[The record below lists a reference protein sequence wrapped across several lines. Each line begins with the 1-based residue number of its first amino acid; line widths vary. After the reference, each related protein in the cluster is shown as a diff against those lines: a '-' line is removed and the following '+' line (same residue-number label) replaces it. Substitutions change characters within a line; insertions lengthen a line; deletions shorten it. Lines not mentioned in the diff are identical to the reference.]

1 MSLLGD
7 SKMNSKFVFFALSLS
22 FLSTQ
27 LYAEINIKEHSDFL
41 EGLEDY
47 ASKILGFRAV
57 GTNAIDSITDPFSYA
72 KKKEAQEQQ
81 IIEVAG
87 DYRIEAIIGDRVKVR
102 GTREGQQWLTI
113 NDKLGDYQ
121 IIAIKGNEIELLDTA
136 SIENSQTGQS
146 VIKRVIGE
154 EDNNPNIE
162 IIEKGKGKTNEN
174 N

>member
-1 MSLLGD
+1 
-7 SKMNSKFVFFALSLS
+7 MNSKFIFFVLSLS
-22 FLSTQ
+22 FLSIQ
-27 LYAEINIKEHSDFL
+27 SAFAEVDIKESNDFL
-41 EGLEDY
+41 KGLEDY

-57 GTNAIDSITDPFSYA
+57 GTDTMDAIADPFSYA

-81 IIEVAG
+81 TIEVAG

-113 NDKLGDYQ
+113 NDRLGDYQ

-136 SIENSQTGQS
+136 TMENSQTGQTI
-146 VIKRVIGE
+146 IKRAIGE
-154 EDNNPNIE
+154 EDKNPNVE
-162 IIEKGKGKTNEN
+162 IIEKGKTNEN